1 MDFRSPL
8 KELESIQDNN
18 SYHQMI
24 GAIKFLANFIGRYK
38 FEYSPT
44 ETCLNMIALQ
54 SEEKRRRSANSES
67 MKMNQKVILFLVKKE

>member
-1 MDFRSPL
+1 MTELAQKVEQIIDSYEMDFRSPL
-8 KELESIQDNN
+8 KELESIQDDN

-44 ETCLNMIALQ
+44 ETCLNMIA
-54 SEEKRRRSANSES
+54 
-67 MKMNQKVILFLVKKE
+67 